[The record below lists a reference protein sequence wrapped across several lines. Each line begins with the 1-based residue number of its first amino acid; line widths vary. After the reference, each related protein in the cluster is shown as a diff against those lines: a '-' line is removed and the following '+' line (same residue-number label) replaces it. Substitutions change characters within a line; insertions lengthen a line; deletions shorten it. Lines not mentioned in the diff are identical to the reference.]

1 MKVFDHFD
9 RIRVINLSYRTDRR
23 REMDRELA
31 AVGLEGDPR
40 VAYFAAIRP
49 GDAGDFTS
57 IGARGVYASQKAI
70 LREAA
75 AAKESVLILE
85 DDCSFVPG
93 TADRQVAPGWDI
105 FYGGYTA
112 ASPSNLHASDI
123 QGAHMMGFSRE
134 GAQRVSAYLEQLRYE
149 GIHPPIDAA
158 YVWYRRANPDVLTEF
173 AVPPLGEQRS
183 SRSDI
188 ADLKWFDRSPLTRGG
203 ANVLRRLRR
212 MMAKPRP

>member
-1 MKVFDHFD
+1 MKIFDHFD

-31 AVGLEGDPR
+31 AVGLDGDPR
-40 VAYFAAIRP
+40 VAYFAAVRP
-49 GDAGDFTS
+49 NDAGDFTS
-57 IGARGVYASQKAI
+57 VGARGVYASQKAI

-75 AAKESVLILE
+75 EAKESVLILE

-93 TADRQVAPGWDI
+93 TAERQVALGWDI

-112 ASPSNLHASDI
+112 ASPDDLQASDI
-123 QGAHMMGFSRE
+123 QGAHMMGFSRQ
-134 GAQRVSAYLEQLRYE
+134 GVGRVSAYLEQLQYE

-158 YVWYRRANPDVLTEF
+158 YVWYRRANPDVVTEF

-203 ANVLRRLRR
+203 ANALRRLRR
-212 MMAKPRP
+212 MVAKLGQ